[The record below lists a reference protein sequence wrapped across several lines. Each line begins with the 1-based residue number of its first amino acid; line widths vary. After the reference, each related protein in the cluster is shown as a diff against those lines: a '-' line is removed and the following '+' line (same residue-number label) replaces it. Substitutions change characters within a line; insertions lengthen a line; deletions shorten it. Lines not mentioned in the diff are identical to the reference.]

1 MEKEEKDEKKWHTWG
16 RDFNN
21 VIYMRKQSVNT
32 IAGEINRHTDGSEN
46 TALPTTAFKSAQMSK
61 QLSNRLT
68 YVIDDA
74 CVFLQGAGM

>member
-1 MEKEEKDEKKWHTWG
+1 VEKEEKDEKKWHTWG

-21 VIYMRKQSVNT
+21 VTYMRRQSVNT
-32 IAGEINRHTDGSEN
+32 IAGEIEIDRHGSEN
-46 TALPTTAFKSAQMSK
+46 IVLPTTAFKSAQMSK
-61 QLSNRLT
+61 QLSDRLS